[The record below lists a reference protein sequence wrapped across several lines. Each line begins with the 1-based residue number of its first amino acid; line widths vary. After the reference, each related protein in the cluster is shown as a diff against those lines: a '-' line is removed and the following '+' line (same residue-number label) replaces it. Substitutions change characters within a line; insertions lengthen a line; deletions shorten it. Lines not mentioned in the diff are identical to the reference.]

1 MTDALLEVRDLFVEF
16 RTDDGTVEAVN
27 GVNFG
32 LSKGETLAVLGE
44 SGSGKSVT
52 AAAIMDII
60 DSPPGHIRAGSIIYA
75 GQNLLEL
82 PRRQRR
88 SINGRHIAMVF
99 QDALVALNPVYSIG
113 WQIGETLATHNNLSR
128 RDARRQAISLLER
141 VGIPGADKRVDNY
154 PHEFSG
160 GQRQRVMI
168 AMAIAL
174 EPALLIADE
183 PTTALDVTVQAQI
196 MDLLAN
202 LKSDTGMGLLLITHD
217 LGVVA
222 DAADRVVVM
231 YAGRVVESA
240 TVREIFST
248 PRHPYTIGLLQ
259 SLPRSDQATQ
269 QLDPIAGVPPDLSN
283 MPAGCAFHPRCTFA
297 QSRCQSELPVVS
309 VTADNRQVACHR
321 WEEIQNGKS

>member
-16 RTDDGTVEAVN
+16 RTEEGVVEAVN
-27 GVNFG
+27 GVSFG
-32 LSKGETLAVLGE
+32 LNKGETLAVLGE

-60 DSPPGHIRAGSIIYA
+60 DSPPGHITAGSISYD
-75 GQNLLEL
+75 GQNLLTL

-88 SINGRHIAMVF
+88 QINGPHIAMVF

-113 WQIGETLATHNNLSR
+113 WQIAEVLVTHRNLSR
-128 RDARRQAISLLER
+128 RDARRQAITLLER
-141 VGIPGADKRVDNY
+141 VGIPAAAKRVDSY

-196 MDLLAN
+196 MDLLAD

-240 TVREIFST
+240 GVSEIFLT
-248 PRHPYTIGLLQ
+248 PRHPYTRGLLQ
-259 SLPRSDQATQ
+259 SLPRSDQSDR

-283 MPAGCAFHPRCTFA
+283 MPSGCAFHPRCTLTV
-297 QSRCQSELPVVS
+297 SECQRELPVL
-309 VTADNRQVACHR
+309 TTTPDRRRVACHR
-321 WEEIQNGKS
+321 WEEGVDGRG

>member
-1 MTDALLEVRDLFVEF
+1 MTDTLLEVRDLFVEF
-16 RTDDGTVEAVN
+16 RTEEGVVEAVN
-27 GVNFG
+27 GVSFG
-32 LSKGETLAVLGE
+32 LNKGETLAVLGE

-60 DSPPGHIRAGSIIYA
+60 DSPPGHITAGSISYD
-75 GQNLLEL
+75 GQNLLAL

-88 SINGRHIAMVF
+88 QINGPHIAMVF

-113 WQIGETLATHNNLSR
+113 WQIAEVLVTHRKLSR
-128 RDARRQAISLLER
+128 RDARRRAITLLER
-141 VGIPGADKRVDNY
+141 VGIPAAAKRVDSY

-196 MDLLAN
+196 MDLLAD

-222 DAADRVVVM
+222 DVADRVVVM

-240 TVREIFST
+240 GVNDIFST
-248 PRHPYTIGLLQ
+248 PLHPYTRGLLQ
-259 SLPRSDQATQ
+259 SLPRSDQSDQ

-283 MPAGCAFHPRCTFA
+283 MPTGCAFHPRCSLTV
-297 QSRCQSELPVVS
+297 SECQQELPAL
-309 VTADNRQVACHR
+309 TTTPDRRRVACHR
-321 WEEIQNGKS
+321 WQEGV